1 MKTSDLSIQIP
12 KKYWFAGLT
21 IMLAL
26 SVAGAIAVDNFLLLF
41 VPAAVLFIVWAVLD
55 TPAIYS
61 LYFALLPFSVE
72 TYFSN
77 GLGTDLPT
85 EPIMLG
91 LTALTILYL
100 VRNFQHV
107 SGWIVAHPIN
117 LVLLLHLS
125 WLTFATVFSVDTV
138 ISVKFLLAKSWYVI
152 SLFVLSWL
160 LIDTPEKL
168 KRILKVY
175 LIALLIVVLYTLV
188 NHALEG
194 FTFIAS
200 NFVMAPFYRNHV
212 NYGAALTIALPFIWF
227 FYKSNKKWRWFWML
241 YFLIL
246 MVAVYYAYLRAAYV
260 AMVAIVG
267 TYYIVR
273 WRLMKP
279 VLVLSLI
286 VAVFGV
292 MQLIEE
298 DRYLELAPDYEK
310 TIAHK
315 DFDDLLS
322 ATAKGEDISTME
334 RIYRWVAGYQM
345 IREKTWLGFGP
356 GTFYENYKPYTVKS
370 FETYV
375 SDNPERSG
383 IHSYY
388 LMTLVEQGIPGLLI
402 FLILVITVM
411 VYGERLYHKL
421 DDPVKKRWV
430 MAVLMCYVAIAV
442 FQIIN
447 DLVETDKIGTFF
459 FLCMAVLSRWGSDF
473 RISTLL
479 AVNKGRDQP

>member
-1 MKTSDLSIQIP
+1 MKASDLSIQIP
-12 KKYWFAGLT
+12 KKYWFAGLAA
-21 IMLAL
+21 ILVISVGGALAL
-26 SVAGAIAVDNFLLLF
+26 DSFLPLLL
-41 VPAAVLFIVWAVLD
+41 PGAVLFVAWAVLD
-55 TPAIYS
+55 TPAIYT

-91 LTALTILYL
+91 LTALTVIYL
-100 VRNFQHV
+100 VRNIQNI
-107 SGWIVAHPIN
+107 SGWIIAHPIN
-117 LVLLLHLS
+117 LALLLHLT
-125 WLTFATVFSVDTV
+125 WLAFATVYSVDTL
-138 ISVKFLLAKSWYVI
+138 ISFKFLLAKSWYVI

-168 KRILKVY
+168 KRIIKIY
-175 LIALLIVVLYTLV
+175 LIALLVVVVYALV
-188 NHALEG
+188 NHALDG
-194 FTFIAS
+194 FTFVAS

-212 NYGAALTIALPFIWF
+212 NYGAALTIAIPFLWF
-227 FYKSNKKWRWFWML
+227 FFTSENGGRWLWML

-246 MVAVYYAYLRAAYV
+246 MVAVYFAYLRAAYV
-260 AMVAIVG
+260 AMVAIFG

-273 WRLMKP
+273 WRLMRP

-292 MQLIEE
+292 LQIIEE
-298 DRYLELAPDYEK
+298 NRYLELAPDYEK

-315 DFDDLLS
+315 EFDDLLS

-375 SDNPERSG
+375 SDNPEKSG

-388 LMTLVEQGIPGLLI
+388 LMTLVEQGIPGLVV
-402 FLILVITVM
+402 FLILVITVL
-411 VYGERLYHKL
+411 VYGEGLYHRL

-430 MAVLMCYVAIAV
+430 LALLMCYVGIAV

-459 FLCMAVLSRWGSDF
+459 FLCMAVLSRWDSDL
-473 RISTLL
+473 RLVGLPSSDK
-479 AVNKGRDQP
+479 ASEKP